1 MGSAQLGIVI
11 VVMVMGA
18 SPNAAGAECQDAK
31 DAHQTFGETGAG
43 QDRVVLLIMINH
55 EKSQNQ
61 QSGEKA
67 AADPDDKRKLEK
79 SPPEGGRQKKRS

>member
-1 MGSAQLGIVI
+1 MRTAELGVVI
-11 VVMVMGA
+11 VMVVVGA
-18 SPNAAGAECQDAK
+18 SPNAAGAEGEDSK
-31 DAHQTFGETGAG
+31 DSHQNFGEAGVG

-67 AADPDDKRKLEK
+67 ADDPDDERKFEQ
-79 SPPEGGRQKKRS
+79 SPHDGGRQKKCS